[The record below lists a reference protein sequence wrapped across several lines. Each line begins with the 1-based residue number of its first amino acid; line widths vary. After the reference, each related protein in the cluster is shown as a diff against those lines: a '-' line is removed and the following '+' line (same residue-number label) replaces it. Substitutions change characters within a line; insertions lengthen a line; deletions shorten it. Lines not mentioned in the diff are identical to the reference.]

1 MTLKNNGDI
10 RGICSSAQE
19 EAVEDPQ
26 IVAYVHEEVEA
37 LPYVHEEI
45 EALPYVHD
53 ATGGKDRRECC
64 KDDQCYAI

>member
-1 MTLKNNGDI
+1 METLEEYA
-10 RGICSSAQE
+10 AQE

-53 ATGGKDRRECC
+53 ATGGKDRRE
-64 KDDQCYAI
+64 